1 MSIEELK
8 IRNELEMDVERDLEE
23 EIKDGIYHL
32 ALRLHRLYQ
41 NQKERHDSA
50 VSNPK
55 SSAKNLQGSARKM
68 LSEVNISIKM
78 EGGTTIQIKEIKKQ
92 ANIHE
97 KTPPMSA
104 TSANSKTFDW
114 VKTLRSDRAKPP
126 SIKSTKAESKTS
138 RMKPENVGK
147 NNISNASR
155 HRKVDMGA
163 KTALLELGWK
173 N

>member
-8 IRNELEMDVERDLEE
+8 IRSELENDVERDLEE

-41 NQKERHDSA
+41 HQKERHT
-50 VSNPK
+50 NTETKPK
-55 SSAKNLQGSARKM
+55 SARKM

-92 ANIHE
+92 EKIPPNPMTSTPANN
-97 KTPPMSA
+97 K
-104 TSANSKTFDW
+104 KVDW
-114 VKTLRSDRAKPP
+114 EKTLRSNRGITP
-126 SIKSTKAESKTS
+126 SIKSNKTESKHVS
-138 RMKPENVGK
+138 HLRKKPANIGK
-147 NNISNASR
+147 INISNASR
-155 HRKVDMGA
+155 QRKVDLGA

-173 N
+173 Y

>member
-1 MSIEELK
+1 MSIEESK
-8 IRNELEMDVERDLEE
+8 IRNELEMDVERDMEE

-41 NQKERHDSA
+41 HQKERHVNT

-55 SSAKNLQGSARKM
+55 SAAKNLQGSARKM

-92 ANIHE
+92 ANIQE

-114 VKTLRSDRAKPP
+114 VKTLRAKPP
-126 SIKSTKAESKTS
+126 SIKSTKTESKTS

-147 NNISNASR
+147 NNISNAPR
-155 HRKVDMGA
+155 QRKMDMGA